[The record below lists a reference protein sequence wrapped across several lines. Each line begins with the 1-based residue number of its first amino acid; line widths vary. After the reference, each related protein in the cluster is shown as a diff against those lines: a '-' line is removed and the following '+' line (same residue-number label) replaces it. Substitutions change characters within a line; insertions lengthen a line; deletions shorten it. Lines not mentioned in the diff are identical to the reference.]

1 MPGNEVNSGN
11 GELDCGISGL
21 AGNGGLRRAR
31 ELRLQ
36 ASASGIKSD
45 ETLLRLA
52 PGAAF
57 VARLEKHWRPSGAG
71 TSYPDTLPTRAG
83 KQYFD
88 GENPHV
94 SNAGQGAPLLYNSRA
109 SSFLTVKIL

>member
-1 MPGNEVNSGN
+1 MSGNEVNSGN

-57 VARLEKHWRPSGAG
+57 VARSGAG